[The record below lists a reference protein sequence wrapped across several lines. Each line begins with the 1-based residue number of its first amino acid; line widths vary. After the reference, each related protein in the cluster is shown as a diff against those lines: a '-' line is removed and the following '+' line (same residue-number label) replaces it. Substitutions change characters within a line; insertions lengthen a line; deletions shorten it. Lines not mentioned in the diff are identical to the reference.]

1 MKLTILI
8 FSFFFSFFI
17 FSQSEITEENMELD
31 SIHYRCYTVQQTTT
45 SQGKSETITKRICEK
60 RIHEIYS
67 KGKKYIYKAS
77 FFDSL
82 GEIISITNITMEGSN
97 KIREGVNSQM
107 IANITYERILNDSSK
122 FQKYIDNNECSI
134 WLTNYENGVIE
145 NKDRVFMHPFQNNQF
160 AQTEIAG
167 FPSVSL
173 PLTID
178 KTWTETTKTADVK
191 LWGNWRNLTIVNKYK
206 VISNKTF
213 TINNELITC
222 YEIECITN
230 FKDKINKHTFLF
242 NEKLG
247 FISMKYEFY
256 NGNMLNFEMF
266 EYSINN

>member
-122 FQKYIDNNECSI
+122 FQKYIDIFGEPPTFKQLS
-134 WLTNYENGVIE
+134 
-145 NKDRVFMHPFQNNQF
+145 
-160 AQTEIAG
+160 
-167 FPSVSL
+167 PSGGYHYFL
-173 PLTID
+173 NIHHRMKTI
-178 KTWTETTKTADVK
+178 
-191 LWGNWRNLTIVNKYK
+191 I
-206 VISNKTF
+206 I
-213 TINNELITC
+213 
-222 YEIECITN
+222 
-230 FKDKINKHTFLF
+230 
-242 NEKLG
+242 
-247 FISMKYEFY
+247 
-256 NGNMLNFEMF
+256 
-266 EYSINN
+266 